1 MLHKAGAR
9 FALTVVVMA
18 GTPQFTYAQENTVVP
33 PPTYI
38 PDRPNYYNPLKH
50 ARSSRQHYD
59 SGAKGMSN
67 EQLATMAEY
76 IRNNEM
82 SAEQRALN
90 HQWLEQEHYNDD
102 IRVGGKVLSY
112 LFRMGFRTYWD
123 GLRNKHYN
131 NTNLVP
137 DGDGNGQITE
147 EVEYK
152 LRLSEDEARLLVEY
166 EF

>member
-1 MLHKAGAR
+1 MLHKACAR
-9 FALTVVVMA
+9 FALTVAVMA
-18 GTPQFTYAQENTVVP
+18 GAPQFVCAQESMP
-33 PPTYI
+33 PPPSQYI
-38 PDRPNYYNPLKH
+38 PEQLNYYNPLKH
-50 ARSSRQHYD
+50 ARSNSRQYD
-59 SGAKGMSN
+59 SGAAGMSN

-82 SAEQRALN
+82 STQQRALN

-112 LFRMGFRTYWD
+112 LLRMGFRTYWD
-123 GLRNKHYN
+123 GLRNKHSS
-131 NTNLVP
+131 TNLVP

-152 LRLSEDEARLLVEY
+152 LRLSEDEAKLMVEY